1 MSLKNKSE
9 LSFENEVIEY
19 LCNIG
24 GMKQWEYLP
33 GVTTSDA
40 LWDNF
45 KSILEKNNQGRY
57 NKPLSKTEFDQVKKA
72 ITDLKT
78 PYEAGQFLYGLNG
91 VSEVMVQLDDGKS
104 VFLTVFDQD
113 QVGAGNTVYQIVNQ
127 VERPAVVD
135 GKKDRRFDV
144 TLLINGLPI
153 IQIELKKAMI
163 SVNES
168 LNQIHQYIVERQY
181 EDIFSTVQIFVA
193 MSPHEIRYMANTTS
207 DKFNKAFA
215 FQWQTEK
222 SSIPVVRW
230 KEFAD
235 KVLSIPMAHELA
247 TRYIVLDGTKNKES
261 IKVMRPY
268 QVYATRMVLNK
279 LALHTFKYTD
289 GRIGYI
295 WHTTG
300 SGKTITSFKTAW
312 LASRLPKVD
321 KVIFLVD
328 RITLTNQ
335 TSDAYKAY
343 DPTIGG
349 DGIVDDTANINELHK
364 KLKTKSSQNIIVTS
378 IQKMSRLV
386 ERKNFKEGSQ
396 NIVFIVDEAHRS
408 TGDGSDTSGMLER
421 IRKSLP
427 TSAWVGYTGTPRFP
441 ETRIIFGN
449 LIHAYTIKEAISDR
463 NVLGFKVEFKETIK
477 APEDPTDDDI
487 DDNIKESVYDLKH
500 EHVELVVEDILKN
513 WNSRSSNRLYN
524 ALFTVHVGGGRSSRP
539 RVMEYYNE
547 FHRQM
552 KELPENKKLKIG
564 VSFSQV
570 TNNTDYQTE
579 ANESLHLVIKDYNK
593 MFGKNYDMST
603 VREYLEDLTSRLNKT
618 AHDGNY
624 LDLVIVIDQL
634 LTGFDAPR
642 LNTLY
647 IDRTFRYGSLIQAYS
662 RTNRIHDRE
671 KKPHGNIVNYRWP
684 KQNEIEM
691 NKAFFRYS
699 NRNSADEQ
707 KSLDELI
714 AENTKDGILAL
725 DYNKVTDNLSE
736 IVHEIKE
743 TTSGYIQVPRSE
755 NAQEALYGSL
765 QQYNRLINQVKQ
777 YPFDD
782 TTGKGFP
789 VDNLDI
795 FYESIGM
802 NEEEEIRLTTNIYNE
817 LKERLKENESI
828 DLSFVEMSLEH
839 ITEITINYDY
849 LVELIAKLAN
859 EVHDEDL
866 STAEVT
872 HKLIRN
878 ELNKLEN
885 DSERKR
891 MIKFVDKIYA
901 KNFEFDNYPVIPD
914 TTMIGNAIEKSEKES
929 DLKEI
934 AKFIYEWG
942 IGNAIT
948 PQKLYELTSKHK
960 KGRNDL
966 DNQRDVTNILKLVRN
981 DYMGLAIEKY
991 ASLNWVRYMNQFKDA
1006 IYELAEKIKENE

>member
-1 MSLKNKSE
+1 MSLKSKSE
-9 LSFENEVIEY
+9 LLFENEVIEY

-24 GMKQWEYLP
+24 GIKQWEYLP
-33 GVTTSDA
+33 GVRTTDA

-45 KSILEKNNQGRY
+45 KTILEKNNQARL
-57 NKPLSKTEFDQVKKA
+57 NKTLSKTEFDQVKKA

-91 VSEVMVQLDDGKS
+91 VSEVLVHLDDGDL
-104 VFLTVFDQD
+104 VYLTVFDQD

-127 VERPAVVD
+127 VERPSVVD
-135 GKKDRRFDV
+135 GKRDRRFDI

-153 IQIELKKAMI
+153 IQIELKKAMRT
-163 SVNES
+163 VNES
-168 LNQIHQYIVERQY
+168 LNQIEQYIIERQY
-181 EDIFSTVQIFVA
+181 EDIYSTLQIFVA
-193 MSPHEIRYMANTTS
+193 MSPHEIRYMANTTP

-215 FQWQTEK
+215 FQWQTEEN
-222 SSIPVVRW
+222 SVPIVRW

-247 TRYIVLDGTKNKES
+247 TRYMILDGTKNNES

-268 QVYATRMVLNK
+268 QLYATRMVLNK
-279 LALHTFKYTD
+279 LANHDFKYQD

-312 LASRLPKVD
+312 LASRLPSVD

-328 RITLTNQ
+328 RIALTNQ
-335 TSDAYKAY
+335 TSDAYRAY

-364 KLKTKSSQNIIVTS
+364 KFKRKSSQNIIVTS

-386 ERKNFKEGSQ
+386 ERKSFKGEDQ

-408 TGDGSDTSGMLER
+408 TGDGKDSTGMLER

-427 TSAWVGYTGTPRFP
+427 TSAWIGYTGTPRFP
-441 ETRIIFGN
+441 ETRKIFGD
-449 LIHAYTIKEAISDR
+449 LVHAYTIKEAISDR

-477 APEDPTDDDI
+477 APEDPSEDDI
-487 DDNIKESVYDLKH
+487 DDNIKESVYDIKH
-500 EHVELVVEDILKN
+500 EHVELVVEDILKH
-513 WNSRSSNRLYN
+513 WNSRSNNRLYN
-524 ALFTVHVGGGRSSRP
+524 ALFTVHVGGGKSSRA

-547 FHRQM
+547 FQRQM
-552 KELPENKKLKIG
+552 SDLPESEKIKVG

-570 TNNTDYQTE
+570 TSNTDYQAE
-579 ANESLHLVIKDYNK
+579 ANKNLHLIINDYNK
-593 MFGKNYDMST
+593 MFGENFDMST
-603 VREYLEDLTSRLNKT
+603 VKEYLEDLTSRLNKT
-618 AHDGNY
+618 ASDGKY

-634 LTGFDAPR
+634 LTGFDAPQ

-647 IDRTFRYGSLIQAYS
+647 IDRTFRGGSLIQAYS
-662 RTNRIHDRE
+662 RTNRIHNRD

-684 KQNEIEM
+684 IQNELEM
-691 NKAFFRYS
+691 NKAFARYS
-699 NRNSADEQ
+699 NRDSANEQ
-707 KSLDELI
+707 MSLEDLI
-714 AENTKDGILAL
+714 KINTEDKILAL
-725 DYNKVTDNLSE
+725 DYNKVIDNLTE
-736 IVHEIKE
+736 VVHEIKE
-743 TTSGYIQVPRSE
+743 STDGFVQVPRSE
-755 NAQEALYGSL
+755 NAQEVLYDTL

-782 TTGKGFP
+782 KTGYGFP
-789 VDNLDI
+789 VDNLDV

-802 NEEEEIRLTTNIYNE
+802 SEEEEIRLTTNIYNE
-817 LKERLKENESI
+817 LKDRLRENDSI
-828 DLSFVEMSLEH
+828 DLSFVEMNLEH

-859 EVHDEDL
+859 EVHDDNI
-866 STAEVT
+866 STAKVT
-872 HKLIRN
+872 HELIKK

-885 DSERKR
+885 DSERIR
-891 MIKFVDKIYA
+891 MQNFVDKV
-901 KNFEFDNYPVIPD
+901 FDKVFKFDRYPVSPD
-914 TTMIGNAIEKSEKES
+914 TLTIDDAIDKSEKDS
-929 DLKEI
+929 HFKEI

-942 IGNAIT
+942 IGNAT
-948 PQKLYELTSKHK
+948 SPQKLYELITKHK

-981 DYMGLAIEKY
+981 DYTKLAIEEY
-991 ASLNWVRYMNQFKDA
+991 ASLTWIRYMNQFKEA